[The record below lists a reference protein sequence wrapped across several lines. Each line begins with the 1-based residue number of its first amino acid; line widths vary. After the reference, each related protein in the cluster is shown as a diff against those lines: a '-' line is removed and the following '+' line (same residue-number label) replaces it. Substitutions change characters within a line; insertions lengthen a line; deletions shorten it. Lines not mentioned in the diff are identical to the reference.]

1 MPVDIMGVKRRLFT
15 LLQDVNLV
23 NAYLKQF
30 GPVINAMNIK
40 EIKYGGKGAGLT
52 KAAAGLAPKKP
63 GDPAAA
69 AKGGAAAAPVA
80 EAAEQDPIYEMS
92 VNCPVCGRTKIT
104 NYELRAKTQ
113 QVMQTTLLV
122 PVYVGTSGYAT
133 VDYTRLAVTVC
144 PDCLFATPDK
154 KNFNYPS
161 FTGTSE
167 EKSSLPI
174 GVIMNMK
181 DSTEERKKLLPAALG
196 NPDYFKRER
205 SAKVAIESYR
215 LAMARA
221 EIEAELIQPYAYYK
235 LGSYMLKIAYIEKC
249 EKLDDTESL
258 REALK
263 HFEKSFA
270 KSECTSEEIEMQ
282 VLYLVVALN
291 IRLGDLNTANAYLA
305 TFGKLLNERLAQM
318 KKDPSLTEKWIE
330 KWQDK
335 SKYLWEERED
345 LSIFD
350 K

>member
-1 MPVDIMGVKRRLFT
+1 MPVDIMEVKRRLLT

-23 NAYLKQF
+23 NAYLKRF
-30 GPVINAMNIK
+30 GPVISAKNIN
-40 EIKYGGKGAGLT
+40 EIKYGGKGAGAT
-52 KAAAGLAPKKP
+52 KGAPAALKKP
-63 GDPAAA
+63 GDTGA
-69 AKGGAAAAPVA
+69 AKGVPAAPVEPSGSGA
-80 EAAEQDPIYEMS
+80 QDPIYEMF
-92 VNCPVCGRTKIT
+92 VNCPICGRTKIT
-104 NYELRAKTQ
+104 NYELRVKTQ
-113 QVMQTTLLV
+113 QVLQTTLLV

-167 EKSSLPI
+167 EKSSLPV

-181 DSTEERKKLLPAALG
+181 DSTEERKKILPAALG

-215 LAMARA
+215 LAMVRA
-221 EIEAELIQPYAYYK
+221 EAEAELIQPYANFK

-249 EKLDDTESL
+249 EKQDDTESL
-258 REALK
+258 IQALK
-263 HFEKSFA
+263 YFEKSYA
-270 KSECTSEEIEMQ
+270 ASECSSEEIEMQ

-291 IRLGDLNTANAYLA
+291 IRLGDLNTANIYL
-305 TFGKLLNERLAQM
+305 TSFGKLLNERQAQM
-318 KKDPSLTEKWIE
+318 KKDPSLTDKWIE

-335 SKYLWEERED
+335 AKYLWEERENPD
-345 LSIFD
+345 IFN

>member
-1 MPVDIMGVKRRLFT
+1 MPVDIMEVKRRLLT

-23 NAYLKQF
+23 SAYLKRF
-30 GPVINAMNIK
+30 GPVINAKNIK
-40 EIKYGGKGAGLT
+40 EIKYGGKGAGLS
-52 KAAAGLAPKKP
+52 KAGVGLALNKP
-63 GDPAAA
+63 GAPAANA
-69 AKGGAAAAPVA
+69 SAPA
-80 EAAEQDPIYEMS
+80 SEAAEQDPIYEMF
-92 VNCPVCGRTKIT
+92 VNCPICGQTKIT

-113 QVMQTTLLV
+113 QVLQTTLLV
-122 PVYVGTSGYAT
+122 PVYTGTSGYAT

-144 PDCLFATPDK
+144 PNCLFATPDK

-181 DSTEERKKLLPAALG
+181 DSTEERKKLLPEALG
-196 NPDYFKRER
+196 KPDYFKRER

-221 EIEAELIQPYAYYK
+221 EVEAELLQPYANYK
-235 LGSYMLKIAYIEKC
+235 LGSCMLKIAYIQKC
-249 EKLDDTESL
+249 EKQDDTESL
-258 REALK
+258 KEALK
-263 HFEKSFA
+263 HFEKSYSA
-270 KSECTSEEIEMQ
+270 SECTSEEIEMQ
-282 VLYLVVALN
+282 VLYLIVALN
-291 IRLGDLNTANAYLA
+291 IRLGDLNTANIYL
-305 TFGKLLNERLAQM
+305 TSFGKLLNERIAQM

-335 SKYLWEERED
+335 AKYLWEERED

-350 K
+350 R

>member
-1 MPVDIMGVKRRLFT
+1 MPVDIMEVKRRLLT

-23 NAYLKQF
+23 TAYLKRF
-30 GPVINAMNIK
+30 GPVINAKNIK

-63 GDPAAA
+63 DAGA
-69 AKGGAAAAPVA
+69 AKGGPAAPA
-80 EAAEQDPIYEMS
+80 ETAGEQDPIYEMS
-92 VNCPVCGRTKIT
+92 VNCPICGRTKIT
-104 NYELRAKTQ
+104 NYELRVKTQ
-113 QVMQTTLLV
+113 QILQTTLLV
-122 PVYVGTSGYAT
+122 PVYVGASGYAT

-144 PDCLFATPDK
+144 PDCLFASPDK

-181 DSTEERKKLLPAALG
+181 DSTEERKKLLPEALG
-196 NPDYFKRER
+196 KPDYFKRER

-221 EIEAELIQPYAYYK
+221 EVEAELLQPYANYK
-235 LGSYMLKIAYIEKC
+235 LGSCMLKIAYIQKC
-249 EKLDDTESL
+249 EKQDDTESL
-258 REALK
+258 KEALK
-263 HFEKSFA
+263 HLEKSYSA
-270 KSECTSEEIEMQ
+270 SECTSEEIEMQ
-282 VLYLVVALN
+282 VLYLIVALN
-291 IRLGDLNTANAYLA
+291 IRLGDPNTANIYL
-305 TFGKLLNERLAQM
+305 TSFGKLLNERVAQM

-335 SKYLWEERED
+335 ARYLWEERED
-345 LSIFD
+345 PSIFD